1 MAENLATRRLRIYTD
16 TSALGGYF
24 EPEFEVG
31 SRRLIRDFAAGHAI
45 AVLSDLT
52 RLELSR
58 APAIVRRVLDRIPE
72 RFREHVTL
80 TSDVTTLANAYLVTG
95 VLGRRQQAD
104 AAHIAF
110 ASSARV
116 DVLVS
121 WNFKHI
127 VNLQKIHVFNAVNV
141 RLGYPVLEIRTPLE
155 VAGNEDD

>member
-1 MAENLATRRLRIYTD
+1 MD

-24 EPEFEVG
+24 EPEFAVG
-31 SRRLIRDFAAGHAI
+31 SKRLLRNFSEGHAI

-52 RLELSR
+52 KVELSR
-58 APAIVRRVLDRIPE
+58 APASVRRILERIPE
-72 RFREHVTL
+72 RFREGVSL
-80 TSDVTTLANAYLVTG
+80 TPDVTTLANAYLESG

-127 VNLQKIHVFNAVNV
+127 VNLQKIRMFNEINV

-155 VAGNEDD
+155 VAGDEDN